1 MTTPADDSCCQAF
14 TVSGQPKH
22 ASYLLEPTKVNA
34 DGVILFANDE
44 NKVHL
49 RTVYG
54 RYWALSYNGSGG
66 FPKEMTS
73 D

>member
-1 MTTPADDSCCQAF
+1 MLSSLHCVWSTKACVISSRTHL
-14 TVSGQPKH
+14 GQI
-22 ASYLLEPTKVNA
+22 A

-54 RYWALSYNGSGG
+54 RYWALSDNGSGG